1 MVSFT
6 RDTFH
11 NSQILLSNKVLR
23 YSTWS
28 SHVIYGC
35 AIASC
40 LATFIPSH
48 ISQKLI
54 NVAIAPVL
62 FAVSN
67 RLDRLALYA
76 DGYGSISEAQSHKG
90 YAQWLDA
97 SLQPPRREV
106 AIAQPEILKP
116 IPNHPI
122 LKALHSLKIECELV
136 RELTS
141 PSFIRTL
148 IKPTNCKASQVLN
161 TGQELQLELGL
172 NAPPVMSIS
181 NGAIA
186 IDTPRPDRQSAKF
199 ADYWRPSLKFEAAIG
214 VDINNRLVSID
225 LSQPESCHVLGCGT
239 TGSGK
244 SVFLQSLLLSLLL
257 ERSTADLLLL
267 ICDAK
272 RVTFQAFKDCSHL
285 IAPIMSQPDEAIEY
299 LEKMVDEMEK
309 RYQMFERLAVE
320 NIDAFNIRSSEKLP
334 RIVFLFDEFGDLW
347 DSCTKAQIEKLEN
360 LIIRLGQK
368 ARAAGIHLIIF
379 TQRPKKVVSPR
390 LRSNCPSRVLLTVA
404 DSADSEA
411 ILGNKSFDGSQLLG
425 RGDLFFNGDRLQAL
439 LADDSDFV
447 KLLTG
452 NNFVNTAPNTS
463 NINDLN
469 QQSAP
474 SAPAL
479 TTSAPSTD
487 NQQSATL
494 SAPLQAIVDYA
505 KRKDEFISARQVQ
518 SGIAIFK
525 SAKAPEI
532 REYFKYLATLGYGVT
547 RGDGDNLEFSAG

>member
-1 MVSFT
+1 MLT
-6 RDTFH
+6 KDFH
-11 NSQILLSNKVLR
+11 PAQLLFVTETKRTAKYGNAAALTLGISLCVVTVLP
-23 YSTWS
+23 SHWS
-28 SHVIYGC
+28 S
-35 AIASC
+35 
-40 LATFIPSH
+40 
-48 ISQKLI
+48 KLS
-54 NVAIAPVL
+54 NVAIASAL
-62 FAVSN
+62 FY
-67 RLDRLALYA
+67 L
-76 DGYGSISEAQSHKG
+76 SHKLEKLQKWSDEYSHTSALQSVIG
-90 YAQWLDA
+90 YRDHLNA
-97 SLQPPRREV
+97 SFAPPRREV
-106 AIAQPEILKP
+106 AIAPPEIIKP

-199 ADYWRPSLKFEAAIG
+199 ADYWQPSSKFEAAIG
-214 VDINNRLVSID
+214 VDINNRLISID
-225 LSQPESCHVLGCGT
+225 LSQPESCHILGCGT

-257 ERSTADLLLL
+257 ERSTADLQLL

-285 IAPIMSQPDEAIEY
+285 IAPIMSQPDEAIAY

-309 RYQMFERLAVE
+309 RYQVFERLAVE

-334 RIVFLFDEFGDLW
+334 RIIFLFDEFGDLW
-347 DSCTKAQIEKLEN
+347 DCCTKAQVDKLEN

-425 RGDLFFNGDRLQAL
+425 RGDLFFNGDRLQSL
-439 LADDSDFV
+439 IADDSDFA

-452 NNFVNTAPNTS
+452 NNFVNTAQNTT
-463 NINDLN
+463 NIDDLN
-469 QQSAP
+469 QQSALTAP
-474 SAPAL
+474 APLASALSAP
-479 TTSAPSTD
+479 
-487 NQQSATL
+487 NQQSASL
-494 SAPLQAIVDYA
+494 SAPLMAIVDYA
-505 KRKDEFISARQVQ
+505 KRKDEFISARQIQ
-518 SGIAIFK
+518 SGIAMFK
-525 SAKAPEI
+525 SAKASEI
-532 REYFKYLATLGYGVT
+532 RDYFKYLAGLGYGVT
-547 RGDGDNLEFSAG
+547 RGADDALEFSAS